1 MLPIQDNKEA
11 PFKLEDEHQF
21 VTLAFYDYKLGEG
34 LFSDSELGLTRYVPK
49 TGEEKL
55 VDKIVEDLL
64 QEFDSRAETR
74 VGKIGNLRIIFS
86 KSLLTTLKKD
96 IFSADIGKIT
106 EEELSKLV
114 IDSLS
119 YRLSP
124 KNVTVHS
131 TDASAQDYPSVF
143 IDPRTV
149 SINTPEQGYLD
160 LYYTVEETYE
170 KDYHKAEDDLE
181 NKVSALE
188 EALNKLEEKV
198 TGTSEATTTTSTTTD
213 TPSSEAQPVASEATS
228 EAPTASEASSSEAP
242 AESQG

>member
-1 MLPIQDNKEA
+1 MSSIQDSKEA
-11 PFKLEDEHQF
+11 TFKFDPESSLII
-21 VTLAFYDYKLGEG
+21 TSFYDYKLGEG
-34 LFSDSELGLTRYVPK
+34 LFSDSELGLTSYVPK
-49 TGEEKL
+49 TGKEKL
-55 VDKIVEDLL
+55 IDKIVEDLL

-160 LYYTVEETYE
+160 LYYTVEEAYE

-188 EALNKLEEKV
+188 EVLNKLEEKV
-198 TGTSEATTTTSTTTD
+198 NGISEATTTTSTTTD
-213 TPSSEAQPVASEATS
+213 TPSSEATS
-228 EAPTASEASSSEAP
+228 EASTASEVPSSEAS